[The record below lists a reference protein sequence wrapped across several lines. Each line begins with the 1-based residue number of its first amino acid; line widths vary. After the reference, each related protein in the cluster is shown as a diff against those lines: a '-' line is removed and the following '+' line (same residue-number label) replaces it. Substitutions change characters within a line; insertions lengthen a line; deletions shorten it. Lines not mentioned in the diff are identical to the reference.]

1 MAKGIRESFFW
12 RLITPLIGFLVV
24 LCVVLYF
31 LIPGMM
37 NRNAEQE
44 AIKTGVGIVN
54 QFTLLRGY
62 YNKNVVKKALNAG
75 LKPVIDHQTGEN
87 NIPLPATMIH
97 DLSALLKDSNIQLNL
112 YSGFP
117 FPNRSARRLDDFQ
130 QQAWQTLSKKPDT
143 PFSLVEETPLGT
155 FLRVAV
161 ADKLVA
167 QGCVDCHNTRADTPK
182 NDWKLGDVR
191 GVLEVKLDLGSQLAA
206 SSALGWQVV
215 ALIVLSSIVLV
226 IFLSI
231 IYRNRI
237 NKRLMAIIG
246 STSKL
251 ASGDLTHR
259 MNGEGEHEAAQISRS
274 MNTFTDSL
282 NSTLKD
288 VHGTSD
294 EVFATT
300 SVLLSSAQRAASR
313 AQDQSQNTEQMA
325 TAIKQTLTSLT
336 EVSQNIVQTK
346 VTAEDA
352 DREAGTAGEQVR
364 VANTYINDLSI
375 EIKRANDIVIKL
387 QESSENIGSVVDVI
401 QAISEQTNLLALN
414 AAIEA
419 ARAGEQ
425 GRGFAVV
432 ADEVRTLAGRTQSST
447 QEIQEIITQIQSG
460 VQDAV
465 KAMSTGLETAN
476 SCVEQTQLSVK
487 SIEHISNAINVVT
500 QNAEQIASATE
511 QQTVV
516 LNEIE
521 KNSENIA
528 QVAITANSDAVA
540 NSEECQKLEQLSKS
554 MKASLAKFTLN

>member
-325 TAIKQTLTSLT
+325 SAIKQTLTSLT

-487 SIEHISNAINVVT
+487 SIEHISKAINVVT